1 MLLYPDLHRYL
12 RESAV
17 PTLAVWGEGDQIF
30 GPEGARA
37 FGRDAV
43 DPEIH
48 LLEGG
53 HFLLETSA
61 REVAGLMLDFLAGMG
76 EDNVEEFT
84 DPAVDLEELSCDSLF
99 NRATGP
105 IAAS

>member
-1 MLLYPDLHRYL
+1 MPEALEAIGDGSMTATVSSDGPWQG
-12 RESAV
+12 AV
-17 PTLAVWGEGDQIF
+17 GLAMGYCAATGEIDVSEI
-30 GPEGARA
+30 EADDRA
-37 FGRDAV
+37 FFA
-43 DPEIH
+43 EQ
-48 LLEGG
+48 
-53 HFLLETSA
+53 FLIT
-61 REVAGLMLDFLAGMG
+61 